1 MEFHKILATVAGAD
15 SDAETIKLA
24 CRLARRDKAKILVVH
39 VIPIE
44 RNLPLDA
51 ELAAEVRR
59 AEEVLERAEK
69 VALEQGCEV
78 ETDLLQARNVGPSV
92 VDEARERGADLIV
105 MGLAYKRHFGQ
116 FSLGDVIPYILK
128 NAPCRV
134 LLYQEYQ
141 AGTAEA

>member
-1 MEFHKILATVAGAD
+1 MEFHKILAPVAGTD
-15 SDAETIKLA
+15 SDTETIKLA
-24 CRLARRDKAKILVVH
+24 CRLARRNKAKILLVH

-44 RNLPLDA
+44 RTLPLDA

-92 VDEARERGADLIV
+92 VDEALERGADLII
-105 MGLAYKRHFGQ
+105 MGLTYKRHFGQ

-141 AGTAEA
+141 PGTAEA